1 MKVEMILPPELVDLI
16 ADRVVEK
23 LKPLLSEN
31 VKDEDEILSIEQ
43 TSQLLGKSKGQI
55 YQWVS
60 QAKHG
65 LIDFPYMKSGKTL
78 RFSKKALIDWMNNK
92 R

>member
-1 MKVEMILPPELVDLI
+1 MRAELILPQEYIDLI
-16 ADRVVEK
+16 ADKVVER
-23 LKPLLSEN
+23 LEALLSN
-31 VKDEDEILSIEQ
+31 DGKDDDEILSIEQ
-43 TSQLLGKSKGQI
+43 ASQLLGKSKGQI

-65 LIDFPYMKSGKTL
+65 LNNFPYMKAGKSL
-78 RFSKKALIDWMNNK
+78 RFSKKALIDWMSN